1 MNYIFQGILL
11 AAFCIAGY
19 GYAFRSMARNKE
31 AMAIMLLMVSGLA
44 LRIYSASDIYLH
56 AWDERYHALV
66 GKNMLKHFFL
76 PTLYD
81 NAILPTDYHYWT
93 LGHVWLHKQPL
104 PLWLIA
110 ISLKV
115 FGVNPIAVRIPSIIM
130 TTLGIK
136 LMFDIGRYLYEK
148 RVAFI
153 AAFLYSV
160 SGILIEMSAGRI
172 ATDHP
177 EVAFAFF
184 ILLGVWC
191 SVRYAQTG
199 KLLYT
204 ILAGLAIGL
213 AILCKWLPAL
223 IVLPIWVLLAYPRDR
238 SMRRIVVHGLL
249 LIIVATAVAL
259 PWQLYILHN
268 FHDQALWEY
277 AFNARHITEPLDG
290 NGGPFWFFFE
300 HLRIDYGELV
310 YLPVVWFTYLTIR
323 SRKLNDVAVAIWF
336 WVPYLFFSIVAT
348 KLNGYTLFAAPAVFL
363 ITANGFIAL
372 RDKAPALGKYKWLA
386 VVVAWL
392 FILLPVRY
400 CIERVKLFQN
410 VEREPAWA
418 ADIQKMKNTSLDNVK
433 TVLFNTQHP
442 IETMFSTNITAYEY
456 TPGKDTLER
465 LKKEGYNVIVLK

>member
-31 AMAIMLLMVSGLA
+31 AMAIMLLMACGLA
-44 LRIYSASDIYLH
+44 LRIYTASDLYLH

-66 GKNMLKHFFL
+66 AKNMLKHFFL

-81 NAILPTDYHYWT
+81 NSVLATDYHYWT
-93 LGHVWLHKQPL
+93 LGHVWLHKQPV

-115 FGVNPIAVRIPSIIM
+115 FGVNAIAVRIPSIIM
-130 TTLGIK
+130 TTIGIK
-136 LMFDIGRYLYEK
+136 LMFDIGKHLYNS
-148 RVAFI
+148 RVAFVS
-153 AAFLYSV
+153 AFLYSI

-184 ILLGVWC
+184 ILLGVWY
-191 SVRYAQTG
+191 SVRHAQTG

-204 ILAGLAIGL
+204 ILTGVAIGL

-223 IVLPIWVLLAYPRDR
+223 IVLPLWALLAYQRDR
-238 SMRRIVVHGLL
+238 SLRRILL
-249 LIIVATAVAL
+249 QGFMVLIVAAAVSL
-259 PWQLYILHN
+259 PWQLYIIHN
-268 FHDQALWEY
+268 FHEQAAWEY

-290 NGGPFWFFFE
+290 NGAPFWFFFDR
-300 HLRIDYGELV
+300 LRIDYGELI
-310 YLPVVWFTYLTIR
+310 YLPVVWFTYITIR
-323 SRKLNDVAVAIWF
+323 TREWNDMAVSIWF
-336 WVPYLFFSIVAT
+336 WVPYLFFSIAAT
-348 KLNGYTLFAAPAVFL
+348 KMNGYTLFAAPAIFL
-363 ITANGFIAL
+363 ITANGFVVLKDRAS
-372 RDKAPALGKYKWLA
+372 DLGKYRWLA
-386 VVVAWL
+386 MVIAWL

-400 CIERVKLFQN
+400 SIERVKLFQD
-410 VEREPAWA
+410 VERQPDWA
-418 ADIQKMKNTSLDNVK
+418 TDIQKLKGTSLDNEK

-442 IETMFSTNITAYEY
+442 VETMFSTKMTAYEH
-456 TPGKDTLER
+456 TPPADTLET